1 MPEGQAIAVFT
12 LAALALL
19 LTPGPAVLYII
30 ARSVDQGRRA
40 GVASAFGTGLGNL
53 IQVGAAVLGL
63 STLLLSSALAFSVV
77 KYLGAAYLIYLGL
90 RKLASRPAAGQAR
103 TSGGESLGKVF
114 SQGVVVN
121 VFNPKVTLFF
131 FAFLPQFVRPGQ
143 GSIAGQILFFG
154 LVFVV
159 MGMCTDSLYAL
170 LAGTLSGRLKNSP
183 IYLNLERYFAGGV
196 YLILG
201 VSAALAGPGH
211 A

>member
-1 MPEGQAIAVFT
+1 MPEGELIAVFF

-53 IQVGAAVLGL
+53 VQVGAAVLGL
-63 STLLLSSALAFSVV
+63 STLLLSSALAFAVI

-90 RKLASRPAAGQAR
+90 RKLASRPADGEARAG
-103 TSGGESLGKVF
+103 GPESLGRAF
-114 SQGVVVN
+114 SQGVIVN

-131 FAFLPQFVRPGQ
+131 FAFLPQFVRPEQ

-154 LVFVV
+154 LMFVV

-170 LAGTLSGRLKNSP
+170 LAGTLSSRLKSSLLY
-183 IYLNLERYFAGGV
+183 INLERYFAGGV

-211 A
+211 S